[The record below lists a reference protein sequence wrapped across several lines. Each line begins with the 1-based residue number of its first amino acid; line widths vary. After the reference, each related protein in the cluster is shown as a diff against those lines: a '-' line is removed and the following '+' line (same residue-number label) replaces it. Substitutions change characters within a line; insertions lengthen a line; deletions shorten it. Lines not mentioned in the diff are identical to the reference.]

1 MPVGVLI
8 LCAWL
13 TGCKDKNEI
22 KVYRVSNAEPESM
35 QSPESQGMETASQIK
50 SPADAAGQQTPAGN
64 PPSNWEA
71 QPLTAM
77 RMASFLVRGD
87 KGTVADIS
95 LVSLA
100 GPAGG
105 ILDNVNRWL
114 SQLGRPA
121 VTAEQLQ
128 HIATHVNTPIG
139 DVIVVDL
146 EGLAEG
152 ADPSKDGRIIAGIAS
167 GDNGTFFFKMR
178 GNSALVESQKD
189 AFINYIGSVR
199 MAGSPTSPPAPPME
213 SEHTKIQWK
222 IPDQWTP
229 VAPSAMRYASCV
241 ATGKNGESADI
252 SVTVFPGEGGDD
264 LGNVNRWRTQTGLGE
279 IRADELKSLI
289 ISVPGR
295 DGGILTVDMNGPK
308 ARILA
313 GWTRANGKA
322 WFFKLTGPDDLA
334 ESEKPRFIELL
345 KSVQFPP

>member
-1 MPVGVLI
+1 
-8 LCAWL
+8 
-13 TGCKDKNEI
+13 
-22 KVYRVSNAEPESM
+22 
-35 QSPESQGMETASQIK
+35 
-50 SPADAAGQQTPAGN
+50 
-64 PPSNWEA
+64 
-71 QPLTAM
+71 M
-77 RMASFLVRGD
+77 RLASFLVRGEN
-87 KGTVADIS
+87 GTIADIS

-114 SQLGRPA
+114 SQLGRPS
-121 VTAEQLQ
+121 VTSDQLQ
-128 HIATHVNTPIG
+128 QIAKHVNTSLG
-139 DVIVVDL
+139 DVTIVDL

-152 ADPSKDGRIIAGIAS
+152 ADPAKDGRIIAGIAT

-178 GNSALVESQKD
+178 GNSALVESQKNT
-189 AFINYIGSVR
+189 FMNYIASVR
-199 MAGSPTSPPAPPME
+199 MAESTAPPAAPPVE
-213 SEHTKIQWK
+213 SEQSKIQWK
-222 IPDQWTP
+222 IPSEWTLL
-229 VAPSAMRYASCV
+229 APSAMRYASF
-241 ATGKNGESADI
+241 AAAGKNGESADI

-334 ESEKPRFIELL
+334 ESEKPRFIEFL